1 MRRLTLKDVAKM
13 AGVAPSTVSFVL
25 NGKAKQM
32 RIRDEVAQKIMQVAE
47 KSGYEPHRVAV
58 NLRTGQSKT
67 LGLIVESI
75 SGSFFA
81 SLAKTIETEAELMGY
96 NVVYCSTENN
106 AQKGG
111 ELIRM
116 LGRQMVDGY
125 LITPAPGMEKEIQQ
139 LVQHHKPVVLMDSYF
154 PAIKT
159 PYVLIDNFGGVEQGM
174 EHLIGKGFTKIA
186 FVTVDVKLI
195 QLQERLRGYMTT
207 MKKHGIPVK
216 KKHMLHLKYN
226 KVREESLKEM
236 QEFIEENPEVDAI
249 FFATNYLGILGLEAI
264 AGLGLRMPDDLSV
277 ICFDDHDIFRLYPPG
292 ISVIE
297 QPIEGIARTAIAMLM
312 QQLGKRTAPM
322 PKNSGVE
329 LPGRFILRGSA

>member
-1 MRRLTLKDVAKM
+1 MKRLTLKDVAKM

-25 NGKAKQM
+25 NGKGKQM
-32 RIRDEVAQKIMQVAE
+32 RIRDEVANRIMQVAE
-47 KSGYEPHRVAV
+47 KSGYEPHRMAV

-81 SLAKTIETEAELMGY
+81 SLAKTIETEAERRGY

-139 LVQHHKPVVLMDSYF
+139 LVQQHKPIVLMDSYF
-154 PAIKT
+154 PSIKT
-159 PYVLIDNFGGVEQGM
+159 PYVLINNFDGVQQGM
-174 EHLIGKGFTKIA
+174 KHLIGKGLTKIA
-186 FVTVDVKLI
+186 FVMVDVKLI
-195 QLQERLRGYMTT
+195 QIEERLRGYVTAL
-207 MKKHGIPVK
+207 KEHKIPVK
-216 KKHMLHLKYN
+216 KKYIIQLHYHKQ
-226 KVREESLKEM
+226 RE
-236 QEFIEENPEVDAI
+236 D
-249 FFATNYLGILGLEAI
+249 
-264 AGLGLRMPDDLSV
+264 SV
-277 ICFDDHDIFRLYPPG
+277 LCFDDHDIFRLYPPG

-297 QPIEGIARTAIAMLM
+297 QPIEGIAKTAIDLLM
-312 QQLGKRTAPM
+312 HQLD
-322 PKNSGVE
+322 KNSGPMKKSAVE
-329 LPGRFILRGSA
+329 LPGKFILRGSA

>member
-1 MRRLTLKDVAKM
+1 M

-25 NGKAKQM
+25 NGKGKQM
-32 RIRDEVAQKIMQVAE
+32 RIRDEVARKIMQVVE
-47 KSGYEPHRVAV
+47 KSGYEPHRMAV

-81 SLAKTIETEAELMGY
+81 SLAKTIETEAERRGY

-139 LVQHHKPVVLMDSYF
+139 LLQQHKPVVLMDSYF

-159 PYVLIDNFGGVEQGM
+159 PYVLINNFDGVQQGM
-174 EHLIGKGFTKIA
+174 EHLIKKGLTKIA

-195 QLQERLRGYMTT
+195 QLEERLRGYVTT
-207 MKKHGIPVK
+207 LKDHRIPLK
-216 KKHMLHLKYN
+216 KKHVLHLKYH
-226 KVREESLKEM
+226 KQREDSLNEL
-236 QEFIEENPEVDAI
+236 QEFIEKNPEIDAV
-249 FFATNYLGILGLEAI
+249 FFATNYLGILGLEVI
-264 AGLGLRMPDDLSV
+264 ARLGLKMPQDLSV

-297 QPIEGIARTAIAMLM
+297 QPIEGIAKAAIDLLM
-312 QQLGKRTAPM
+312 HQLD
-322 PKNSGVE
+322 KNNGPIKKPAIQ

>member
-1 MRRLTLKDVAKM
+1 M

-25 NGKAKQM
+25 NGKGKQM
-32 RIRDEVAQKIMQVAE
+32 RIREELANKILQVVE

-81 SLAKTIETEAELMGY
+81 SLAKTIETEAEKMGY

-154 PAIKT
+154 PNIKT
-159 PYVLIDNFGGVEQGM
+159 PYVLIDNFDGVQKGV
-174 EHLIGKGFTKIA
+174 EHLIKKGITKIG

-195 QLQERLRGYMTT
+195 QLQERLRGYTST
-207 MKKHGIPVK
+207 MKEHGITVK
-216 KKHMLHLKYN
+216 KKHILHVQYHKQ
-226 KVREESLKEM
+226 REDSLNEL
-236 QEFIEENPEVDAI
+236 QEFIESNPELDAI
-249 FFATNYLGILGLEAI
+249 FFATNYLGIMGLEVI
-264 AGLGLRMPDDLSV
+264 ARLGLRMPDDLNV

-297 QPIEGIARTAIAMLM
+297 QPIEGIARTAIELLM
-312 QQLGKRTAPM
+312 HQLGKDKTPLKDTA
-322 PKNSGVE
+322 VE
-329 LPGRFILRGSA
+329 LPGRFIVRGSA

>member
-1 MRRLTLKDVAKM
+1 M

-25 NGKAKQM
+25 NGKGKQM
-32 RIRDEVAQKIMQVAE
+32 RIRDEVATRIMQVAE
-47 KSGYEPHRVAV
+47 KSGYEPHRMAV

-81 SLAKTIETEAELMGY
+81 SLAKTIETEAERRGY

-111 ELIRM
+111 EMIRM

-139 LVQHHKPVVLMDSYF
+139 LVTQHKPVVLMDSYF

-159 PYVLIDNFGGVEQGM
+159 PYVLINNFDGVQQGM
-174 EHLIGKGFTKIA
+174 KHLIGKGLTKIA
-186 FVTVDVKLI
+186 FVMVDVKLI
-195 QLQERLRGYMTT
+195 QIEERLRGYTT
-207 MKKHGIPVK
+207 ALKDHKIPVRK
-216 KKHMLHLKYN
+216 KYILQLQYHRQ
-226 KVREESLKEM
+226 REDSLNEL
-236 QEFIEENPEVDAI
+236 QEFIEANPELEAI
-249 FFATNYLGILGLEAI
+249 FFSTNYLGILGLEVI
-264 AGLGLRMPDDLSV
+264 ARMDLKMPDDIAVL
-277 ICFDDHDIFRLYPPG
+277 CFDDHDIFRLYPPG

-297 QPIEGIARTAIAMLM
+297 QPIEGIAKTAIDLLM
-312 QQLGKRTAPM
+312 HQLD
-322 PKNSGVE
+322 KNSGPMKKTAIE
-329 LPGRFILRGSA
+329 LPGKFILRGSA

>member
-1 MRRLTLKDVAKM
+1 M

-25 NGKAKQM
+25 NGKGKQM
-32 RIRDEVAQKIMQVAE
+32 RIRDEVATRIMQVAE
-47 KSGYEPHRVAV
+47 KSGYEPHRMAV

-81 SLAKTIETEAELMGY
+81 SLAKTIETEAERRGY

-125 LITPAPGMEKEIQQ
+125 LITPAPGMEKEIQH
-139 LVQHHKPVVLMDSYF
+139 LVQQHKPVVLMDSYF
-154 PAIKT
+154 PSIKT
-159 PYVLIDNFGGVEQGM
+159 PYVLINNFDGVQQGM
-174 EHLIGKGFTKIA
+174 KHLISKGLTKIG
-186 FVTVDVKLI
+186 FVMVDVKLI
-195 QLQERLRGYMTT
+195 QIEERLRGYVTALKEHKIPVR
-207 MKKHGIPVK
+207 KKHILQLQY
-216 KKHMLHLKYN
+216 HRQ
-226 KVREESLKEM
+226 REDSLNEL
-236 QEFIEENPEVDAI
+236 QNFIEANSELDAI
-249 FFATNYLGILGLEAI
+249 FFSTNYLGILGLEVLARM
-264 AGLGLRMPDDLSV
+264 GLKMPDDIAV

-297 QPIEGIARTAIAMLM
+297 QPIEGIAKTAIDLLM
-312 QQLGKRTAPM
+312 HQLD
-322 PKNSGVE
+322 KNNPPLKKHSVE
-329 LPGRFILRGSA
+329 LPGKFILRGSA

>member
-1 MRRLTLKDVAKM
+1 MKRLTLKDVAKM

-25 NGKAKQM
+25 NGKGKQM
-32 RIRDEVAQKIMQVAE
+32 RIRDEVAAKILKVVE

-106 AQKGG
+106 AQKGS
-111 ELIRM
+111 ELIHM

-154 PAIKT
+154 PAIKA
-159 PYVLIDNFGGVEQGM
+159 PYVLIDNFDGVQQGM
-174 EHLIGKGFTKIA
+174 EHLIKKRFTKIA

-195 QLQERLRGYMTT
+195 QLEERLRGYMSS
-207 MKKHGIPVK
+207 MKQHGIPVK
-216 KKHMLHLKYN
+216 KKYIHRVDYHKP
-226 KVREESLKEM
+226 REESL
-236 QEFIEENPEVDAI
+236 QELQRFIGDNPDLEAV
-249 FFATNYLGILGLEAI
+249 FFATNYLGIMGLEVLAKLGLK
-264 AGLGLRMPDDLSV
+264 MPDDLAV
-277 ICFDDHDIFRLYPPG
+277 ICFDDQDIFRLYPPG

-297 QPIEGIARTAIAMLM
+297 QPIEGIAKAAIALLM
-312 QQLGKRTAPM
+312 HQLGKDKGPLTEMA
-322 PKNSGVE
+322 VE
-329 LPGRFILRGSA
+329 LPGKLILRGSA

>member
-1 MRRLTLKDVAKM
+1 MKRLTLKDVAKM

-25 NGKAKQM
+25 NGKGKQM
-32 RIRDEVAQKIMQVAE
+32 RIRDEVAAKIIQVVE

-67 LGLIVESI
+67 LGLIVETI

-154 PAIKT
+154 PSIKA
-159 PYVLIDNFGGVEQGM
+159 PYVLIDNFGGVQQGM
-174 EHLIGKGFTKIA
+174 KHLIEKGFTRIA

-195 QLQERLRGYMTT
+195 QLEERLRGYVTALKEHKLPLR
-207 MKKHGIPVK
+207 KKHV
-216 KKHMLHLKYN
+216 LHLKYH
-226 KVREESLKEM
+226 KLREDALREM
-236 QEFIEENPEVDAI
+236 QEFIGNNPDIEAI

-264 AGLGLRMPDDLSV
+264 ARLGLRMPDDVSV

-297 QPIEGIARTAIAMLM
+297 QPIEGIAKTAIAMLM
-312 QQLGKRTAPM
+312 QQLGKKPV
-322 PKNSGVE
+322 PIKNPAVE
-329 LPGRFILRGSA
+329 LPGRFIVRGSA

>member
-1 MRRLTLKDVAKM
+1 MKRLTLKDVAKM

-25 NGKAKQM
+25 NGKGKQM
-32 RIRDEVAQKIMQVAE
+32 RIRDEVSAKIMQVVE

-81 SLAKTIETEAELMGY
+81 SLAKTIETEAEKMGY

-139 LVQHHKPVVLMDSYF
+139 LVNQHKPVVLMDSYF
-154 PAIKT
+154 PAIKA
-159 PYVLIDNFGGVEQGM
+159 PYVLVDNFNGVMQGM
-174 EHLIGKGFTKIA
+174 EHLIKKGFNKIA

-195 QLQERLRGYMTT
+195 QLDERLRGYTSAL
-207 MKKHGIPVK
+207 KKHHIPYK
-216 KKHMLHLKYN
+216 KKFVHQLQYHRQ
-226 KVREESLKEM
+226 REDSLKEL
-236 QEFIEENPEVDAI
+236 QAFIENNPEIDAI

-264 AGLGLRMPDDLSV
+264 GHLGLRMPQDLSV

-297 QPIEGIARTAIAMLM
+297 QPIEGIARTAIELLM
-312 QQLGKRTAPM
+312 HQLDKRRGPAKSTQVA
-322 PKNSGVE
+322 
-329 LPGRFILRGSA
+329 LPGRFIIRGSA

>member
-1 MRRLTLKDVAKM
+1 MKRLTLKDVARM

-25 NGKAKQM
+25 NGKGKQM
-32 RIRDEVAQKIMQVAE
+32 RIRDEVASKIMEVVE
-47 KSGYEPHRVAV
+47 KSGYEPHRMAV

-81 SLAKTIETEAELMGY
+81 SLAKTIETEAERKGY

-111 ELIRM
+111 DLIRM

-154 PAIKT
+154 PSIKT
-159 PYVLIDNFGGVEQGM
+159 PYVLIDNFDGVQQGM
-174 EHLIGKGFTKIA
+174 KHLISKGITKIA

-195 QLQERLRGYMTT
+195 QLDERMRGYVTALKDHDIPLR
-207 MKKHGIPVK
+207 KKFVFRLNYHKP
-216 KKHMLHLKYN
+216 
-226 KVREESLKEM
+226 REESLKEL
-236 QEFIEENPEVDAI
+236 QLFIEENPEIDAI

-264 AGLGLRMPDDLSV
+264 ANLGIRMPADLSV

-297 QPIEGIARTAIAMLM
+297 QPIEGIARTAIDLLM
-312 QQLGKRTAPM
+312 HQLD
-322 PKNSGVE
+322 KNQPPARQCAVE
-329 LPGRFILRGSA
+329 LPGRFIVRGSA

>member
-1 MRRLTLKDVAKM
+1 MKRLTLKDVAKM

-25 NGKAKQM
+25 NGKGKQM
-32 RIRDEVAQKIMQVAE
+32 RIRDEVATRIMQVAE
-47 KSGYEPHRVAV
+47 KSGYEPHRMAV

-81 SLAKTIETEAELMGY
+81 SLAKTIETEAERKGY

-139 LVQHHKPVVLMDSYF
+139 LVQQHKPVVLMDSYF
-154 PAIKT
+154 PSIKT
-159 PYVLIDNFGGVEQGM
+159 PYVLINNFDGVQQGM
-174 EHLIGKGFTKIA
+174 KHLISKGFTKIG
-186 FVTVDVKLI
+186 FVMVDVKLI
-195 QLQERLRGYMTT
+195 QIEERLRGYTT
-207 MKKHGIPVK
+207 ALKEHKIPVK
-216 KKHMLHLKYN
+216 KKYILQLQYHRQ
-226 KVREESLKEM
+226 REDSLNEL
-236 QEFIEENPEVDAI
+236 QAFIEANPELDAI
-249 FFATNYLGILGLEAI
+249 FFSTNYLGILGLEVI
-264 AGLGLRMPDDLSV
+264 ARMGLKMPDDIAVL
-277 ICFDDHDIFRLYPPG
+277 CFDDHDIFRLYPPG

-297 QPIEGIARTAIAMLM
+297 QPIEGIAKTAIDLLM
-312 QQLGKRTAPM
+312 HQLD
-322 PKNSGVE
+322 KNSGPMKKTAVE
-329 LPGRFILRGSA
+329 LPGKFILRGSA

>member
-1 MRRLTLKDVAKM
+1 MKRLTLKDVAKM

-25 NGKAKQM
+25 NGKGKQM
-32 RIRDEVAQKIMQVAE
+32 RIRDEVAAKIMQVVE

-81 SLAKTIETEAELMGY
+81 SLAKTIETEAEQMGY

-111 ELIRM
+111 DLIRM

-154 PAIKT
+154 PAIKA
-159 PYVLIDNFGGVEQGM
+159 PYVLIDNFGGVKQGM
-174 EHLIGKGFTKIA
+174 EHLISKGFTKIA
-186 FVTVDVKLI
+186 FVTVEVKLI

-207 MKKHGIPVK
+207 MKDHGIPVR
-216 KKHMLHLKYN
+216 KKHILHLKYH
-226 KVREESLKEM
+226 KQREDSLLEM
-236 QEFIEENPEVDAI
+236 QQFIQDNPEIEAI

-264 AGLGLRMPDDLSV
+264 AQLGLRMPDDLSV

-297 QPIEGIARTAIAMLM
+297 QPIEGIAKTAIAMLM
-312 QQLGKRTAPM
+312 QQLGKKPVPVKKQA
-322 PKNSGVE
+322 VE
-329 LPGRFILRGSA
+329 LPGKFILRGSA